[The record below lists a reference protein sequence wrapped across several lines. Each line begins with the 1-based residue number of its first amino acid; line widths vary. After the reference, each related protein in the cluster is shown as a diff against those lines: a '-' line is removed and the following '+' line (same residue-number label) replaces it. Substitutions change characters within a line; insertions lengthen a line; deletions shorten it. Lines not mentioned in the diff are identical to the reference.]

1 MTISA
6 DVMECVL
13 PCGSAARILV
23 IDDNISVLDAF
34 RKILAP
40 PDSLTEE
47 LTELETALFGAAGGR
62 SPSRPTFLVDLVASG
77 KSGRD
82 NVIQACAEGRP
93 YAVAFVDM
101 RMPDWDGLQ
110 TIEALWQAD
119 PDLQVVICTAYSDY
133 TWDQI
138 VDRLGRADRW
148 MILKKPLDMIEI
160 LQAAVTLAD
169 RWRLLHEQR
178 RLVDALERQV
188 EARGTELRRVNRT
201 LRMISRCNDALVRSL
216 SEGDLLE
223 TVCRRIIEDGD
234 YALVWIGFAADDG
247 KTTIVPVANAG
258 TDDGYLDFLRLT
270 WDADGQRCCLVGRA
284 IHDVQPAVSRH
295 IAADPM
301 FARWRDEALRRGF
314 ASAVALPLRTKTE
327 VFGNL
332 SIYSSVV
339 DAFDDE
345 EVRLLQELA
354 DDIAYGIA
362 SLRAERRLEYQANY
376 DILTGLPNRS
386 LFRDRLQQAI
396 AHAARAERQVAVI
409 LLSLDRFQS
418 IRSALGEE
426 AGGVLLK
433 AFGDRLSSRLRAG
446 DSVAHLLGEEFA
458 IAVTDLGSADDVTG
472 IVWKLMQAI
481 AETLQVAGHEVYMTS
496 SAGIS
501 LSSTD
506 GDDADTLLRN
516 AAAALHFAK
525 TEGGNTFRFYASDMN
540 ARASARLAIETDL
553 RRAMEAQEMLLHYQ
567 PKVSM
572 RNGELTGAEAL
583 IRWQHPRFG
592 MIPPSDFIPHAEES
606 GLILPLG
613 EWVITEV
620 CRQIRCW
627 TDAGVPVL
635 PVAINVS
642 ARQFRQKNLSSILS
656 RALQSNQVDPK
667 LIELEITESA
677 LMQDLDTGAAVLRE
691 LKETGV
697 QLTLDDFGTG
707 YSSLSYLQR
716 FPVDCVK
723 IDQSFV
729 RELAVNP
736 GDAAICRAVIEL
748 AHALQLRVTGEGVE
762 TDAQV
767 SYLRRHRCDDLQ
779 GYYFSRPMPAD
790 EFRAMLHHRHVFS
803 LPVTGG
809 VHDRTLLVVDDE
821 PNILS
826 AIRRLCRRE
835 GFRVLTADNAR
846 AGLELLAEQEVQIV
860 LSDQRMPN
868 MSGTEFLAQVR
879 LLYPD
884 TIRLVLSGYTDIE
897 TVIDAVNRGTLFKF
911 LTKPWDDEALLA
923 QLHEA
928 FVYYEL
934 RTRTVSPT
942 GFHTFKTPHS

>member
-1 MTISA
+1 MTTSV
-6 DVMECVL
+6 DVMECVQ
-13 PCGSAARILV
+13 PHESAVRILV
-23 IDDNISVLDAF
+23 IDDNILVLEAF
-34 RKILAP
+34 RKVLAP
-40 PDSLTEE
+40 PDSRTEE
-47 LTELETALFGAAGGR
+47 FAELETALFGAAGGR
-62 SPSRPTFLVDLVASG
+62 SASRPSFRVDLAAGG

-82 NVIQACAEGRP
+82 NVMQARAEGRP

-101 RMPDWDGLQ
+101 RMPDWDGLR
-110 TIEALWQAD
+110 TVEALWQAD

-138 VDRLGRADRW
+138 VDRLGHADRW
-148 MILKKPLDMIEI
+148 LVLKKPLDMIEI

-178 RLVDALERQV
+178 QLVDSLERQV
-188 EARGTELRRVNRT
+188 EARVAELRRANRT

-223 TVCRRIIEDGD
+223 TVCRRIIEDGG
-234 YALVWIGFAADDG
+234 YALAWIGFAANDG
-247 KTTIVPVANAG
+247 EKTAEPAAKAG

-270 WDADGQRCCLVGRA
+270 WKAGGQRRGLVGRA
-284 IHDVQPAVSRH
+284 IHDVEPAVSRH
-295 IAADPM
+295 IAVDPM
-301 FARWRDEALRRGF
+301 FAPWRDEALRRGF
-314 ASAVALPLRTKTE
+314 ASAIALPLRTKTE

-345 EVRLLQELA
+345 EVKLLQELA

-426 AGGVLLK
+426 ASGALLK

-446 DSVAHLLGEEFA
+446 DSVAHLVGEEFA
-458 IAVTDLGSADDVTG
+458 IAVTDLGSADDATG
-472 IVWKLMQAI
+472 IARKLMQAI
-481 AETLQVAGHEVYMTS
+481 EEALHVDGHEVFMTV
-496 SAGIS
+496 SAGIG

-506 GDDADTLLRN
+506 GDDADALLRN
-516 AAAALHFAK
+516 AASALHFAK
-525 TEGGNTFRFYASDMN
+525 TEGGNAFRFYAPDMN
-540 ARASARLAIETDL
+540 VRASARLEIEADL
-553 RRAMEAQEMLLHYQ
+553 RRAMEAQELLLHYQ
-567 PKVSM
+567 PKVSL

-583 IRWQHPRFG
+583 IRWQHPRSG
-592 MIPPSDFIPHAEES
+592 MIQPGDFIPQAEES

-627 TDAGVPVL
+627 TDAGLPVL
-635 PVAINVS
+635 PVAVNVS
-642 ARQFRQKNLSSILS
+642 ARQFRQKNLSAILQ

-677 LMQDLDTGAAVLRE
+677 LMENLDTGAAVLRE

-697 QLTLDDFGTG
+697 KLTLDDFGTG

-716 FPVDCVK
+716 FPIDRVK

-729 RELAVNP
+729 REITVNP
-736 GDAAICRAVIEL
+736 GDAAICRSVIEL
-748 AHALQLRVTGEGVE
+748 AHALQLRVIGEGVE
-762 TDAQV
+762 TEGQM
-767 SYLRRHRCDDLQ
+767 SYLRRHRCDELQ
-779 GYYFSRPMPAD
+779 GYYFSRPIPAD
-790 EFRAMLHHRHVFS
+790 EFGGMLQRRHVFS
-803 LPVTGG
+803 LPDADTAPR
-809 VHDRTLLVVDDE
+809 RTLLVVDDE

-826 AIRRLCRRE
+826 AIRRLCHRE

-846 AGLELLAEQEVQIV
+846 AGLELLAENEVQVV

-868 MSGTEFLAQVR
+868 MSGTEFLARVR
-879 LLYPD
+879 SLYPD
-884 TIRLVLSGYTDIE
+884 TIRLVLSGYTEIG

-934 RTRTVSPT
+934 RTGTASPADL
-942 GFHTFKTPHS
+942 HTS